1 MKMLILVLLL
11 TASVRASANP
21 DSLKD
26 LQDCSTGQCWDSKG
40 QPVTAVPQGGL
51 IFKEPVKL
59 RRLGDKRPAEPPRYT
74 VLSRDEVQAQRL
86 QNNVLATG
94 LGAAG
99 GAMIGAFFGGIPG
112 AVVGGLIGAGIGYLL
127 TRRRG

>member
-1 MKMLILVLLL
+1 MKIMLLAVLL
-11 TASVRASANP
+11 TAAVRASANP
-21 DSLKD
+21 DSLKE

-51 IFKEPVKL
+51 VVRELTKV
-59 RRLGDKRPAEPPRYT
+59 RRLDDRRPAEPPRYT
-74 VLSRDEVQAQRL
+74 VLSREEVEAARKQS
-86 QNNVLATG
+86 NILATG
-94 LGAAG
+94 LGAAAG
-99 GAMIGAFFGGIPG
+99 VMVGSLFGGIPG